1 MVLAPWHKRKWCP
14 ETQFEEKG
22 SSKKACL
29 LVNFYCTTLLMMQVF
44 IVFFV
49 VITAVGW
56 WLIYYENIY
65 GSDINCWLI
74 ETILIFLSNYQTTA
88 VDKKQNRPIKKGHN
102 RILLKKFYDFRVFS
116 VKVFKQSIMWKILSA
131 RSLKIMNISENIRW
145 ECINQICLKK
155 FIMFVTVVKLAYP
168 RTSPPPP
175 TRYIHTLCG

>member
-1 MVLAPWHKRKWCP
+1 MSWNSIWG
-14 ETQFEEKG
+14 KG

-88 VDKKQNRPIKKGHN
+88 VDKKQNHPIKKGCN

-131 RSLKIMNISENIRW
+131 RSLKIMDEHFW
-145 ECINQICLKK
+145 EHQMRMYKSNMFKKK